1 MKKVIQMRNLECAHC
16 ASKMEQQI
24 AKLEGVNSVTISFMT
39 QKMTIEFEDGT
50 NVDEIMKRVIKV
62 CKKVEDDCEI
72 YL

>member
-39 QKMTIEFEDGT
+39 QKMTLDC
-50 NVDEIMKRVIKV
+50 DESNYVSIVEQAKKI
-62 CKKVEDDCEI
+62 CKKIEPDCTLVI
-72 YL
+72 